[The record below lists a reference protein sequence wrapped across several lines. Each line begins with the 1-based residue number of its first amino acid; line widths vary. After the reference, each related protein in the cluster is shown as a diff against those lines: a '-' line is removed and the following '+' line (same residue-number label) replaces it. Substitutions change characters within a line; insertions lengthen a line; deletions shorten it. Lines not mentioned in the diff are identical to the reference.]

1 MTASIVTPM
10 FRDAPLTGQV
20 ALVTGGSRGIG
31 RAIVEQLAAEGAAVT
46 FFYRARHEAAAETTA
61 TASAGGARVEGLAVD
76 VRDGVACD
84 AAVRDV
90 ATRFGRLDILVNNA
104 GVVHDGLLGMLGDA
118 ELNDMLA
125 TNLAGALHVT
135 RAVAPFLVARRA
147 GRIITVS
154 SVSGGKGGRGQAV
167 YAATKGALESLT
179 RALAVELAPRHIT
192 VNAVAPGLIDT
203 ELSRP
208 VRARAGDQLLERIL
222 LRRLGTPTEVA
233 HAVAFLASPYAAY
246 ITGQVW
252 AVDGGFKME

>member
-1 MTASIVTPM
+1 V
-10 FRDAPLTGQV
+10 
-20 ALVTGGSRGIG
+20 
-31 RAIVEQLAAEGAAVT
+31 RA
-46 FFYRARHEAAAETTA
+46 
-61 TASAGGARVEGLAVD
+61 
-76 VRDGVACD
+76 
-84 AAVRDV
+84 V

-125 TNLAGALHVT
+125 TNLTGALHVT
-135 RAVAPFLVARRA
+135 RAVAPYLISRRA

-154 SVSGGKGGRGQAV
+154 SASGGKGGRGQAV

-208 VRARAGDQLLERIL
+208 LQARAGEQLLERIL
-222 LRRLGTPTEVA
+222 LRRLGTPVEVA